1 MPQGQTWHNGMAER
15 LCKWWERKES
25 CDLIHCLKCLVG
37 VVMRG
42 VLEKWGGGEK
52 QIHLPWEQSSRKV
65 GCGRLRHRWKSW
77 FKIAAGENLSIGMTP
92 VSGAKP
98 AEAKVVMMVSKVFLQ
113 KSFLKWGRGTML
125 QTKICEHKNR
135 PNNSFFYDK
144 NTDAVIFFMNFFL
157 LCCMKLGKQRWWC
170 QTCRCYLQE
179 APQPAWRACAWRNCR
194 VFWGKN
200 TNNGDGHLIIA
211 QWIRLFNN
219 CSMYTVIG
227 Q

>member
-135 PNNSFFYDK
+135 PNNSFFMIKIPMQWFFLWIFSFYVAWNLENKGDGVK
-144 NTDAVIFFMNFFL
+144 PAAVICKRLPNQPGEHVPGGTAGFFEA
-157 LCCMKLGKQRWWC
+157 RI
-170 QTCRCYLQE
+170 QTME
-179 APQPAWRACAWRNCR
+179 
-194 VFWGKN
+194 
-200 TNNGDGHLIIA
+200 
-211 QWIRLFNN
+211 
-219 CSMYTVIG
+219 MVI
-227 Q
+227 